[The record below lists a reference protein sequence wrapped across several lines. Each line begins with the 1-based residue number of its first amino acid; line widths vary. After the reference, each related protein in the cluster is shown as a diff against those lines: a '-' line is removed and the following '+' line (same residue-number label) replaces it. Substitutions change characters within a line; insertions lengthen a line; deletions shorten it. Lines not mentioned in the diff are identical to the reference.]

1 MRLPDDMKKAGEDF
15 LRDPQWF
22 FSINLAESDPE
33 DRLAL
38 LGLLARIIRHQD
50 KRIDRAVEWYQKHI
64 KKESHQL
71 DPAGNP
77 RRTR

>member
-1 MRLPDDMKKAGEDF
+1 MRLPDDMKAEGEAFLAKA
-15 LRDPQWF
+15 PQWF

-50 KRIDRAVEWYQKHI
+50 QRIDRAVAWYNKNI
-64 KKESHQL
+64 KKEAHHL
-71 DPAGNP
+71 DSGA
-77 RRTR
+77 R